1 MAEKHR
7 FPWAS
12 TFLLAFGFFGI
23 SLVWPIFNNYVPLIL
38 AERGVAP
45 ALIGFILT
53 WDNYFN
59 IFVQPVAGAL
69 SDRTRTR
76 WGRRIPWLMVGAP
89 LAAAAYVAIPWAP
102 TVGLMMLVI
111 GLANFALALFRA
123 PTIALLGDLFRPE
136 ERSQAN
142 GVINFMGGVGAIL
155 AFLVGGWLYET
166 VNASHGQRL
175 AEAAPFAFGAFML
188 LLAAAVVVIWIREPE
203 APAAPTEERASLAD
217 IWQALRKGQGG
228 WKPGFWKLMAA
239 LVAWFWAYSILEA
252 WLSSF
257 GKFTLGL
264 SPGKIAM
271 YTAVLPL
278 AFVAT
283 AIPAGLIGGRLG
295 RRRTILLG
303 LLLLIPLLFLGM
315 GVGSAVQLMG
325 LLALLGFAWAL
336 VNVNSLPLVYDF
348 GPPERIGLLTG
359 LYYIASNLALVLG
372 PAFMGL
378 LLEHML
384 VGRYEAIFPVAG
396 AGMLAAALFIL
407 ALPEP
412 TS

>member
-1 MAEKHR
+1 MTEKR
-7 FPWAS
+7 KFPWAS

-89 LAAAAYVAIPWAP
+89 LAAAAYVAIPWSP

-166 VNASHGQRL
+166 VNASYGQRL

-188 LLAAAVVVIWIREPE
+188 LLAVAVVVIWIREPE
-203 APAAPTEERASLAD
+203 APAAAGEERASLTD

-228 WKPGFWKLMAA
+228 WKPGFWKLMTA

-283 AIPAGLIGGRLG
+283 AIPAGIIGGRLG

-315 GVGSAVQLMG
+315 GVGNAVQLMG

-378 LLEHML
+378 LLERML

-396 AGMLAAALFIL
+396 VGMLAAALFIL